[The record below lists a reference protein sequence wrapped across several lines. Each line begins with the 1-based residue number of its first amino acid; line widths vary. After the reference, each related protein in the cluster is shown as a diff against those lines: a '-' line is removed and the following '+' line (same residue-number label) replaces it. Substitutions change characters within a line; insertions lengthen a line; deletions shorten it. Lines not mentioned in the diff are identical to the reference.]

1 MKIEYQSIGVVHS
14 TFKEL
19 QKVPNQSYYAKDVN
33 GTVEV
38 YPEFEPGLKDLD
50 GFSHLFLICHFH
62 MTADYRLHIVPSADT
77 ELRGL
82 FATRSP
88 KRPNPIGISIVRLN
102 KIEKNIL
109 FISDLDTLDGTPV
122 IDIKPYVAEFER
134 FTNVRVGWMKSAR
147 HTNMDSNNK
156 KL

>member
-1 MKIEYQSIGVVHS
+1 MRIEYQSIGVVRS
-14 TFKEL
+14 PFKEL
-19 QKVPNQSYYAKDVN
+19 QKVPNQSYYAKDVE

-38 YPEFEPGLKDLD
+38 YPEFEAGLKDLD

-62 MTADYRLHIVPSADT
+62 MTTDYRLHIVPSADT

-109 FISDLDTLDGTPV
+109 FISDLDILDGTPV

-147 HTNMDSNNK
+147 HTNMSSNNN